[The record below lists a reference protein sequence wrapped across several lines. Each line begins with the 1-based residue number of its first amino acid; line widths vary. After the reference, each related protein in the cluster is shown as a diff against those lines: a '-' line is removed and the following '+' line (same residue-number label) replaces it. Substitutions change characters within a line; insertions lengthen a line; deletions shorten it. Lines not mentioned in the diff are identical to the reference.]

1 MKKPATKPQSDET
14 NTLSQTQAADP
25 VIASTPE
32 PVNESWESQISRQLK
47 SKPEIPRT
55 DLKAL
60 EQLPDVAIPVPDDM
74 QEVSTQE
81 TEDFLKQMDGG
92 EAEKKKEVK
101 TEKKSKETSQSIS
114 TDAFDVS
121 DLDLSKDPEPV
132 TETKTKKSKEDNI
145 AELRKKAEAYEESLK
160 TKDSEAKSYREKLES
175 LEAELERT
183 AFEKSPKF
191 KERYQAPYAEAINSA
206 VEFAKEYGDDASIA
220 EKALSLR
227 GKERLEFIDESF
239 GGGAASAQFLSLI
252 NNADSKRGALEGA
265 LENHRSTHQ
274 EIVQAEQAQQI
285 KTVDEIN
292 KNFDRVAAHLSNKS
306 EFFRM
311 TGDDDN
317 DKAVKA
323 RIEAAKNIIH
333 GNASQ
338 NEMTVAPFLA
348 VIAKEAVEENTKL
361 KAELAKYKSRAAQ
374 DVAVQPRI
382 SKVSSDA
389 ESDTKGK
396 PKSALDSIRSQLRSY

>member
-1 MKKPATKPQSDET
+1 MDTTP
-14 NTLSQTQAADP
+14 NTTASADP
-25 VIASTPE
+25 VIGTVPPPSS
-32 PVNESWESQISRQLK
+32 ESWESQISRQLK

-60 EQLPDVAIPVPDDM
+60 EQIPDMAIPIPDDM

-92 EAEKKKEVK
+92 DVEVK
-101 TEKKSKETSQSIS
+101 KDVKADKKAKETSQTSS
-114 TDAFDVS
+114 TDAFDIS
-121 DLDLSKDPEPV
+121 DLDLSKDPDPV
-132 TETKTKKSKEDNI
+132 EDKPKTKKSKEDNI

-160 TKDSEAKSYREKLES
+160 TKDTEVASYREKLEA

-191 KERYQAPYAEAINSA
+191 KERYQAPYSDAVNNA

-220 EKALSLR
+220 EKALSLK

-252 NNADSKRGALEGA
+252 NNADAKRGALEGA
-265 LENHRSTHQ
+265 LDNYKSTHQ
-274 EIVQAEQAQQI
+274 EIVQAEQAQQMQ
-285 KTVDEIN
+285 TVEQIN
-292 KNFDRVAAHLSNKS
+292 KNFDRMASHLANKS

-317 DKAVKA
+317 DRAVKA
-323 RIEAAKNIIH
+323 RIDAAKNIIH

-348 VIAKEAVEENTKL
+348 VIAKEAVEENSKL
-361 KAELAKYKSRAAQ
+361 KAELAKYKSRAAA
-374 DVAVQPRI
+374 DVAAQPRI
-382 SKVSSDA
+382 SKGSTDD
-389 ESDTKGK
+389 EGETKGK

>member
-1 MKKPATKPQSDET
+1 MDTTTP
-14 NTLSQTQAADP
+14 NTTAPADP
-25 VIASTPE
+25 TIGTTP
-32 PVNESWESQISRQLK
+32 PPPSESWESQISRQLK

-55 DLKAL
+55 DLKSL
-60 EQLPDVAIPVPDDM
+60 EQLPDMAIPTPDGM
-74 QEVSTQE
+74 EEVSTQE
-81 TEDFLKQMDGG
+81 TEDFLKQMDG
-92 EAEKKKEVK
+92 EESEVKKEVK
-101 TEKKSKETSQSIS
+101 AEKKSKESNKASETST
-114 TDAFDVS
+114 TDAFDLS
-121 DLDLSKDPEPV
+121 DLDLSKDPEPA
-132 TETKTKKSKEDNI
+132 EEKPKTKKSKEDNI

-160 TKDSEAKSYREKLES
+160 TKDTEVQTYREKLEA

-191 KERYQAPYAEAINSA
+191 RERYQAPYADAVNNA

-220 EKALSLR
+220 EKALSLK

-265 LENHRSTHQ
+265 LENYKATHQ
-274 EIVQAEQAQQI
+274 EIAQAEQAHQMQTI
-285 KTVDEIN
+285 EQIN
-292 KNFDRVAAHLSNKS
+292 KNFDRVAAHLANKS

-323 RIEAAKNIIH
+323 RIDAAKNIIH

-348 VIAKEAVEENTKL
+348 VIAKEAVEENAKL

-374 DVAVQPRI
+374 DVAAQPRI
-382 SKVSSDA
+382 SKGSSDDDG
-389 ESDTKGK
+389 EVRGK
-396 PKSALDSIRSQLRSY
+396 PKSALDSIRSQLRNY